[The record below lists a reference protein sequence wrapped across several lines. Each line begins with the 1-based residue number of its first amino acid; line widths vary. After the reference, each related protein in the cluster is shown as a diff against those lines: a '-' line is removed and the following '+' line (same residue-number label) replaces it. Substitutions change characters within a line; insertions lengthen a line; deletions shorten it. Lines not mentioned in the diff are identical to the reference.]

1 MSASNKNLFFRN
13 TSCSVQRFS
22 ALRGSGLFVL
32 TLNRST
38 DFKYSTKVSI
48 EALHPL
54 SCKTDVTGWR
64 SVFSVVKSLSV
75 KGFAV
80 VSAVKWQFEI
90 FRKGRKN
97 NFLEKV
103 V

>member
-1 MSASNKNLFFRN
+1 MIFNVLVGCEITFFCLAK
-13 TSCSVQRFS
+13 T
-22 ALRGSGLFVL
+22 ALLAQIF
-32 TLNRST
+32 NRST
-38 DFKYSTKVSI
+38 NLKFSEKVSI

-97 NFLEKV
+97 NFLG
-103 V
+103 